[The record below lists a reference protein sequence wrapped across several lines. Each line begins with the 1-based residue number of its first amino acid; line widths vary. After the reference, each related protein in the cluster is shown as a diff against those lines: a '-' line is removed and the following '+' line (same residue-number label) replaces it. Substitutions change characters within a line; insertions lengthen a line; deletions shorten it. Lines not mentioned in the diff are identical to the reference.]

1 MRRKK
6 KFLVNLFVERL
17 RSNSN
22 CINGTVPGK
31 GYVGK
36 GENEKEKKEGK
47 ERQGGKKRRK
57 KRTRRIERGKKKRE
71 REREEGALNSTR
83 IDNRCNA
90 MSRNYL

>member
-17 RSNSN
+17 RSDSN

-47 ERQGGKKRRK
+47 ERQGEKKRRK
-57 KRTRRIERGKKKRE
+57 KRTRRIERGKKRE